1 MKLIGFFVRCSRN
14 VNYSKRIVFAA
25 ILAGFVGG
33 ATNTLVL
40 VVVNHVLT
48 VQQHVALP
56 LVLSFVALC
65 LVLAGSK
72 FVSQALLV
80 RFATGTTTG
89 LRVQLS
95 RQILASPLR
104 KLEEIG
110 AARLLAVFTED
121 VPNVSATLT
130 QVPNL
135 CINFVIVVGC
145 LVYMAWLSWL
155 MFLLVMVTVVITMG
169 IYHLLVQRS
178 TRYFEAARNAVTEL
192 MKNFSALVHG
202 NKELQ
207 LHRARRIAFIKS
219 GIEDTAQKVATNR
232 VASTTTYALAEA
244 WGETLIFVVIG
255 LLLFGFASLRHAN
268 ATVLTGFVIAFLYMM
283 TPLQF
288 VLNTFPQI
296 GQADVGIRSIEKIR
310 KELGAMAIPE
320 AAPIEALPAKWRRL
334 ELMRVSHTY
343 FREKENSKFT
353 LGPINLVFEPGSLV
367 FITGGNGSGKTTLIK
382 ILTGLYAAETG
393 EIRLDGKPI
402 HIANAD
408 AYRQLFSAVFSDF
421 FLFDQL
427 HGMVNVDEDAKRYLN
442 LLQLEHKVSVK
453 DGKFS
458 TIDLSQGQRKRL
470 ALLIAYLEDRPIYV
484 FDEWA
489 ADQDALFRDIFYHQ
503 LLPDLKRRGKSVFV
517 ISHDERYYHI
527 ADRLIRLDYGGVE
540 SDEVLQGSPVPTQAA
555 SI

>member
-1 MKLIGFFVRCSRN
+1 
-14 VNYSKRIVFAA
+14 
-25 ILAGFVGG
+25 
-33 ATNTLVL
+33 
-40 VVVNHVLT
+40 
-48 VQQHVALP
+48 
-56 LVLSFVALC
+56 
-65 LVLAGSK
+65 
-72 FVSQALLV
+72 
-80 RFATGTTTG
+80 
-89 LRVQLS
+89 
-95 RQILASPLR
+95 
-104 KLEEIG
+104 
-110 AARLLAVFTED
+110 
-121 VPNVSATLT
+121 
-130 QVPNL
+130 
-135 CINFVIVVGC
+135 
-145 LVYMAWLSWL
+145 
-155 MFLLVMVTVVITMG
+155 
-169 IYHLLVQRS
+169 
-178 TRYFEAARNAVTEL
+178 
-192 MKNFSALVHG
+192 
-202 NKELQ
+202 
-207 LHRARRIAFIKS
+207 
-219 GIEDTAQKVATNR
+219 
-232 VASTTTYALAEA
+232 
-244 WGETLIFVVIG
+244 
-255 LLLFGFASLRHAN
+255 
-268 ATVLTGFVIAFLYMM
+268 
-283 TPLQF
+283 
-288 VLNTFPQI
+288 
-296 GQADVGIRSIEKIR
+296 
-310 KELGAMAIPE
+310 
-320 AAPIEALPAKWRRL
+320 
-334 ELMRVSHTY
+334 
-343 FREKENSKFT
+343 